1 MMVDEWGVNSIFPLV
16 KKKKKKEVYTQA
28 HQKPVLLWCHFFW
41 MQFYLTFF
49 FSSKKAKECYGKVLS
64 GWFLFCGGREWVRQ
78 PDGRSL
84 WFSRWLFCVVLSDT
98 GQAHWHAASLPSI
111 SSPLLP
117 SPPPPTQ
124 SLLRRWIPGPWPLA
138 ADPERMGWDFP
149 LSPPKKMSMFGIILM
164 TPICHCQIYL
174 NCLWKVTALET
185 RMIWGVSKLWS

>member
-1 MMVDEWGVNSIFPLV
+1 MADEWLILP
-16 KKKKKKEVYTQA
+16 A
-28 HQKPVLLWCHFFW
+28 HWLKPRRAHRHIKSFYQVHEWWQVFFFFL

-49 FSSKKAKECYGKVLS
+49 LQKAKECYGKVLS

-111 SSPLLP
+111 SSPPLP

-124 SLLRRWIPGPWPLA
+124 SLLRRWIPAPWPRA
-138 ADPERMGWDFP
+138 ADPKRMGWDFP
-149 LSPPKKMSMFGIILM
+149 LSPPKGNVNVWDHIDDTHLPLSNL
-164 TPICHCQIYL
+164 PQLYL
-174 NCLWKVTALET
+174 GDDCLWN
-185 RMIWGVSKLWS
+185 